1 MIDIAGKNVMPEKSL
16 SQKNNRVP
24 AQERFYQSRMNP
36 IQLTTLGLYFAMK
49 VSTARYLLVEIED
62 DVDSEITEH
71 GGNLIY
77 FQMN

>member
-1 MIDIAGKNVMPEKSL
+1 MYPSKMK
-16 SQKNNRVP
+16 
-24 AQERFYQSRMNP
+24 P
-36 IQLTTLGLYFAMK
+36 IQLITLGLFFAIK